1 MGQYLVTLTKVESNP
16 KQTIQHK
23 QSTPGQDG
31 SIHEAF
37 PTGTKIRAAQ
47 TTEHV
52 YVKGP
57 HASFGTALE
66 GWQPHVLQV
75 DSSSQMLVFTTLE

>member
-1 MGQYLVTLTKVESNP
+1 MPHLLALIPLYCTKFLFLGLKFVFKRDLAQQEMEMGQYLVTLTKVESNP

-47 TTEHV
+47 TIEHV
-52 YVKGP
+52 
-57 HASFGTALE
+57 
-66 GWQPHVLQV
+66 
-75 DSSSQMLVFTTLE
+75 